1 NALEQR
7 TAKYGPGSV
16 VPTGFVFYAYDE
28 AGHLLGEYDINGV
41 PFYEVIW
48 LGDLPLA
55 VIKQTRTG
63 SGTTLNVATRVDYI
77 YADHLD
83 TPRVIVRSGDHVPI
97 WRWDNSADP
106 FGAVPPSDNPNGL
119 GVYIFNLRM
128 PGQVFDSESGMFYN
142 MQRDYVAGW
151 GRYAQSDPIGLAGGI
166 NTYAYANGNP
176 VSYIDPTGEAG
187 LLGAG
192 VGAGLEFG
200 IQALKNYRNGCDVF
214 DVGNYNWYDVGVSAA
229 VGAIA
234 PGWLAVGKTAGTS
247 GRAIANL
254 TEQLGR
260 AQTANRAA
268 KIEGRIA
275 SHSMS
280 IADVLVPQLGFQGVK
295 ELGKQVSGAGGAN
308 DCTCRK

>member
-1 NALEQR
+1 VNSRPGPAPW
-7 TAKYGPGSV
+7 YG
-16 VPTGFVFYAYDE
+16 E
-28 AGHLLGEYDINGV
+28 
-41 PFYEVIW
+41 
-48 LGDLPLA
+48 LA
-55 VIKQTRTG
+55 
-63 SGTTLNVATRVDYI
+63 SGGI
-77 YADHLD
+77 Y
-83 TPRVIVRSGDHVPI
+83 T
-97 WRWDNSADP
+97 
-106 FGAVPPSDNPNGL
+106 
-119 GVYIFNLRM
+119 
-128 PGQVFDSESGMFYN
+128 
-142 MQRDYVAGW
+142 
-151 GRYAQSDPIGLAGGI
+151 QSDPIGLAGGI
-166 NTYAYANGNP
+166 NTYAYVNGNP
-176 VSYIDPTGEAG
+176 ISYVDPTGEAG

-192 VGAGLEFG
+192 VGAGLELG
-200 IQALKNYRNGCDVF
+200 IQAFKNYRNGCDVF
-214 DVGNYNWYDVGVSAA
+214 DAGNYNWYDVGVSAA

-295 ELGKQVSGAGGAN
+295 ELGKQISGAGGAN